1 MLSSASKAI
10 FFIGQTFPGSKHDY
24 AMLKT
29 EFPADKAWFS
39 GTDVLLDLGYQ
50 GVQND
55 YQGDRISIPY
65 KKPRKSKKNPDP
77 QLSPEQKQENQV
89 LAKLRVYIEHA
100 ICGVKRL
107 RILVTSY
114 RNHKDS
120 FEDDVLV
127 VATGLW
133 NFWLQ

>member
-1 MLSSASKAI
+1 
-10 FFIGQTFPGSKHDY
+10 
-24 AMLKT
+24 MLKA

-50 GVQND
+50 GVCKD
-55 YQGDRISIPY
+55 YQGDIRIPH
-65 KKPRKSKKNPDP
+65 KKPRKSKKKPDP
-77 QLSPEQKQENQV
+77 QLSPEQKQENQA

-100 ICGVKRL
+100 ICGVKRF

-114 RNHKDS
+114 RNHKDT

-127 VATGLW
+127 VAAGLW
-133 NFWLQ
+133 NLWLT